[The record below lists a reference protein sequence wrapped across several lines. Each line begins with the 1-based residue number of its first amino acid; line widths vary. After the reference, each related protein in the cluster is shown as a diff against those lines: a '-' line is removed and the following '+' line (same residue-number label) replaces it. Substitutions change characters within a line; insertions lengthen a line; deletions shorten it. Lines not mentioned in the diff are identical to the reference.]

1 MDDYT
6 DPALYVVG
14 LPRLR
19 ALLEPVIVRYV
30 MHLPCIIQRCERAQI
45 GILIR
50 SALVEVD

>member
-30 MHLPCIIQRCERAQI
+30 MHLCTLHYTTVRA
-45 GILIR
+45 
-50 SALVEVD
+50 SANWYSD